1 MISSA
6 NAQNLIAGSS
16 AYSAITESDA
26 RLGGAVSLSYYGGD
40 VEKVKL
46 TYEIGESYISNAGSK
61 YAKNCVD
68 LQGIKR
74 YNIFRYLDD
83 INMLLPVATEFDEEN
98 NTLFT
103 ETDELGY
110 GGDSPEYFYREMN
123 DILDGDLFWKEEK
136 EIKRG
141 KYK

>member
-1 MISSA
+1 MELVNTEDSPYELSLEITASG

-16 AYSAITESDA
+16 IYSAITESDA

-46 TYEIGESYISNAGSK
+46 TYEIGESYISNEGSE

-74 YNIFRYLDD
+74 YNIFRYFEEL
-83 INMLLPVATEFDEEN
+83 NMLLPLLRLSSMRRIIPCSLKQTNWGLTACW
-98 NTLFT
+98 
-103 ETDELGY
+103 
-110 GGDSPEYFYREMN
+110 
-123 DILDGDLFWKEEK
+123 IWKCCCK
-136 EIKRG
+136 HSG
-141 KYK
+141 

>member
-1 MISSA
+1 M
-6 NAQNLIAGSS
+6 LI
-16 AYSAITESDA
+16 
-26 RLGGAVSLSYYGGD
+26 
-40 VEKVKL
+40 
-46 TYEIGESYISNAGSK
+46 
-61 YAKNCVD
+61 
-68 LQGIKR
+68 
-74 YNIFRYLDD
+74 
-83 INMLLPVATEFDEEN
+83 PVATEFDEEN